1 MPVRRIVLAS
11 TVFVLAS
18 VLIGGAAAK
27 KPAPPPPPPP
37 PPPPS
42 GGPSAPTNLQ
52 LTVNGPYS
60 ITLTWTAAKSGS
72 TNWWYCI
79 QRDGSGCIRVD
90 PPTTTFTFSRLWPGS
105 TFNYSVVAIESSGNR
120 SAPSNTVTY
129 STPPDTTPP
138 SAPEV
143 SLTGVWPVRVAVAWT
158 RSVDDTSQVWYT
170 LLVNGVDHGANQI
183 GFQSAL
189 VLDRAPSTT
198 YDLQVTV
205 RDHFGN
211 TNQSNVVTVTTPA
224 ATETTPPTTPTNL
237 RLSPQ
242 TSSPEIWLEWDQST
256 DDTDPQSQILYDVY
270 VNGVPEHLA
279 IGYGDELVYCHATGE
294 NRITLQAVDTSGNA
308 SGHSNEIVFI
318 C

>member
-11 TVFVLAS
+11 TVFVLAF

-37 PPPPS
+37 PS
-42 GGPSAPTNLQ
+42 EGPSAPTNLQ

-79 QRDGSGCIRVD
+79 QRDGVGCIRVD
-90 PPTTTFTFSRLWPGS
+90 PPTTTFMFSRLWPGT
-105 TFNYSVVAIESSGNR
+105 TFNYSVVAIESSGKR

-143 SLTGVWPVRVAVAWT
+143 SLTASGRCGSPAAGRGRSTTRARSGT
-158 RSVDDTSQVWYT
+158 RSSSTASTTARTRSATSRHSSSTHTVHDVQPPGHGARPLREHEPEQRRDRDDTAGRRDDAADDADEPAPVAAD
-170 LLVNGVDHGANQI
+170 LLAGD
-183 GFQSAL
+183 L
-189 VLDRAPSTT
+189 V
-198 YDLQVTV
+198 
-205 RDHFGN
+205 
-211 TNQSNVVTVTTPA
+211 
-224 ATETTPPTTPTNL
+224 
-237 RLSPQ
+237 
-242 TSSPEIWLEWDQST
+242 EWDQST

-279 IGYGDELVYCHATGE
+279 IGYGDELVYCHTTGE
-294 NRITLQAVDTSGNA
+294 NRFTLQAVDTSGNA

-318 C
+318 LG

>member
-11 TVFVLAS
+11 TVLVLAF
-18 VLIGGAAAK
+18 VLIGGAAARK
-27 KPAPPPPPPP
+27 PPP

-60 ITLTWTAAKSGS
+60 ITLTWSAAKSGS

-79 QRDGSGCIRVD
+79 QRDGLGCIRVD
-90 PPTTTFTFSRLWPGS
+90 PPTTTFTFSRLLPGT
-105 TFNYSVVAIESSGNR
+105 TFNYSVVAIESSGKR

-138 SAPEV
+138 SAPEL

-170 LLVNGVDHGANQI
+170 LLVDGVDYGANQI

-189 VLDRAPSTT
+189 VLDRVPRA
-198 YDLQVTV
+198 
-205 RDHFGN
+205 DHLAR
-211 TNQSNVVTVTTPA
+211 VA
-224 ATETTPPTTPTNL
+224 L
-237 RLSPQ
+237 
-242 TSSPEIWLEWDQST
+242 
-256 DDTDPQSQILYDVY
+256 
-270 VNGVPEHLA
+270 VPEDVRGQEPHPVMVVVCDQVLA
-279 IGYGDELVYCHATGE
+279 RG
-294 NRITLQAVDTSGNA
+294 
-308 SGHSNEIVFI
+308 
-318 C
+318 